1 MNFSRWPATLS
12 WMSAVPEDP
21 VRPFLKLLFLA
32 CLALCGAAGSQAPLE
47 TAYYSLP
54 GAVATVNGDAVSISY
69 GPYRETYV
77 AGLGWL
83 SNLAADPPVLRG
95 DDVLVNASV
104 LDALGVTEPRLAG
117 IRYSGGAEVRI
128 VLDFVNISPA
138 ALAGLRSG
146 GTREAGAPL
155 ELQLPRLLLPA
166 GTPEDVSGLE
176 LELAPAAAGVRLRLT
191 GPAFEYAAFPLDDP
205 PRLVIDVTPQR
216 DLSQLVE
223 SEREVAP
230 GVTYRRYRVFADS
243 GPSVVHLVSIAPG
256 SGEFRVVGQSRVA
269 MSVTQ
274 LASGALVALNAGY
287 FDTSDY
293 AAIGLLKIDHGL
305 LSLPSRGRAG
315 VAFGVPGGPL
325 IDRLDADVLV
335 TTSRGVLRVGTS
347 NGDGVSVTTAAG
359 ALAGAP
365 SQGVLI
371 IQDGTVVENKI
382 GPRLV
387 PKGGMALAYPAT
399 NRDLALL
406 DTGDRVSIDTSLR
419 PGGFQVAAYAVE
431 AGPLLVRDGLAA
443 YEPSSEGFAS
453 GQRILDGLT
462 QQAAIGVMP
471 DGTTLLV
478 VAETMRAQ
486 DLVRL
491 FLDLGADR
499 AMRFDSGSSTTLV
512 VAGQVVNR
520 KTERKVVSAVVFIP
534 ALAER

>member
-1 MNFSRWPATLS
+1 
-12 WMSAVPEDP
+12 MSVVPQGQ
-21 VRPFLKLLFLA
+21 VRPLFSLALLV
-32 CLALCGAAGSQAPLE
+32 CLAFCGVAGGQAAE
-47 TAYYSLP
+47 RTAYYSLP
-54 GAVATVNGDAVSISY
+54 GAVVTVNGDAVSITY

-104 LDALGVTEPRLAG
+104 LDALGVSEPRLAG

-128 VLDFVNISPA
+128 VLDFVDVSPA
-138 ALAGLRSG
+138 DLAGLRTG
-146 GTREAGAPL
+146 GSRDAGASL
-155 ELQLPRLLLPA
+155 ELRLPRLLLPA
-166 GTPEDVSGLE
+166 GTPEDVAGLE
-176 LELAPAAAGVRLRLT
+176 LELVPDGDGVRLRLT
-191 GPAFEYAAFPLDDP
+191 GPAFDYAAFALADP
-205 PRLVIDVTPQR
+205 ARLVIDVTPQR

-223 SEREVAP
+223 LESEVAP
-230 GVTYRRYRVFADS
+230 GVTYRRYRVFSDS
-243 GPSVVHLVSIAPG
+243 GPSVVHLVSVAPG
-256 SGEFRVVGQSRVA
+256 SGEFRVVGESRVA
-269 MSVTQ
+269 MSVSQ

-315 VAFGVPGGPL
+315 VAFGVQGGPL
-325 IDRLDADVLV
+325 IDRLDADVLI
-335 TTSRGVLRVGTS
+335 TTARGVLRVGTA
-347 NGDGVSVTTAAG
+347 NGDGVSVTTTAG
-359 ALAGAP
+359 ALAGTP
-365 SQGVLI
+365 SQGVLVI
-371 IQDGTVVENKI
+371 KDGVVEENKI

-387 PKGGMALAYPAT
+387 PRDGLALAYPAT
-399 NRDLALL
+399 NRELALL

-419 PGGFQVAAYAVE
+419 PTGFQAAAYAVE
-431 AGPLLVRDGLAA
+431 AGPLLVRDGVAA
-443 YEPSSEGFAS
+443 YEPGSEGFAS

-486 DLVRL
+486 DLVPL
-491 FLDLGADR
+491 FLGLGADR
-499 AMRFDSGSSTTLV
+499 AMRFDSGSSTTLIV
-512 VAGQVVNR
+512 DGKVVNR

-534 ALAER
+534 ALAGR